1 MRSCRSTLLRP
12 TVAAVAFAALVAFAF
27 APLAFAESPQTGAD
41 DVTASDTVAADD
53 AAPAVAS
60 EDAPLRRHQCLR
72 STGSLITASRNYRA
86 QREGKAE
93 RCAPGFGR
101 VYTSEDL
108 SRTGHT
114 DLGSALRA
122 LDTSIH

>member
-1 MRSCRSTLLRP
+1 MRSRRSTPLRS
-12 TVAAVAFAALVAFAF
+12 AVIAAALASLVALAF
-27 APLAFAESPQTGAD
+27 APSAFAESPQA
-41 DVTASDTVAADD
+41 AADD
-53 AAPAVAS
+53 AVPADAAAPAVAS

-101 VYTSEDL
+101 VYSSEDL
-108 SRTGHT
+108 RRTGYT

>member
-1 MRSCRSTLLRP
+1 MRSRRSTPLRSAIIAAALASL
-12 TVAAVAFAALVAFAF
+12 VALAVA
-27 APLAFAESPQTGAD
+27 PSAFAESPQA
-41 DVTASDTVAADD
+41 AADD
-53 AAPAVAS
+53 AVPADDAAAPAVAS

-101 VYTSEDL
+101 VYSSEDL
-108 SRTGHT
+108 RRTGYT

-122 LDTSIH
+122 LETSIH